1 MLLYTYTNRCFDRW
15 TPAWVYERSH
25 MLYKRKG
32 RKSPYHPTFY
42 GEFHAIYND
51 GTKYGRRLQYI
62 VPNTVNHQSLITLT
76 FVADSVSFVSNR

>member
-1 MLLYTYTNRCFDRW
+1 M
-15 TPAWVYERSH
+15 YERSH

-32 RKSPYHPTFY
+32 RKSPYHPKFY
-42 GEFHAIYND
+42 GELRGPGFYYT
-51 GTKYGRRLQYI
+51 GTKYGRRLQYF